1 MSTTDHSKMSLANL
15 NTNFNRLVAK
25 LDDLELDDA
34 EKNKEK
40 IKKLNDKIAEYQNA
54 IDAKTKEL
62 EIENKPLGATPSVA
76 NQAVDPLGT
85 SEAKYY
91 FNSMVNHFKTNVP
104 TLEPPLDVSVFIQR
118 LNNCFNL
125 YVEPFP
131 ALEPYF
137 VQQAKGY
144 LSMDIL
150 ETLNASEE
158 KTNTF
163 KELQIYLKKHFG
175 SRETPFQ
182 ILNSLMELDIKDG
195 EKLQEFAGRLERKV
209 AIVATQIT
217 AKFKDQESNSSKTPM
232 TATDCF
238 NLFGSMLFYDHLRK
252 RQPNCFNLMVKEV
265 DNCWKPSDLGS
276 MAATLVDR
284 IDYRDPAA
292 TNTHSARSFQ
302 KQQKATK
309 PKNNHK
315 NAQKYKSDDNDICLR
330 YLFYKSCHFGNK
342 CRRKHIEPGDDE
354 YNEVLQRLNSDSHQ
368 TSNETNATHEANVA
382 YTTYPEAPD
391 NSEQDETLTELR
403 PELVGMDIFGP
414 QNVWGLHGGS
424 RN

>member
-1 MSTTDHSKMSLANL
+1 MSSTDHSKMSLANL

-25 LDDLELDDA
+25 LDDLELEDA

-40 IKKLNDKIAEYQNA
+40 ITKLNSKIAEYQTA

-62 EIENKPLGATPSVA
+62 EIENKPLGATPSIA
-76 NQAVDPLGT
+76 TRAADPLGKP
-85 SEAKYY
+85 EAKYY

-217 AKFKDQESNSSKTPM
+217 AKFKDQESNTANTPM

-292 TNTHSARSFQ
+292 TNTHSARPFQ
-302 KQQKATK
+302 KQHKATK
-309 PKNNHK
+309 PKNKHK
-315 NAQKYKSDDNDICLR
+315 NAPKYNSDDNDICLR

-342 CRRKHIEPGDDE
+342 CKRKHLNPGDDE

-368 TSNETNATHEANVA
+368 APNETNATHEANVA
-382 YTTYPEAPD
+382 FNTYPEDPD
-391 NSEQDETLTELR
+391 DSEGDGTELR

-414 QNVWGLHGGS
+414 GPFGLYGGS
-424 RN
+424 KN

>member
-1 MSTTDHSKMSLANL
+1 MSATDHSKMSLANL

-25 LDDLELDDA
+25 LDDLELEDA
-34 EKNKEK
+34 EKNEAK
-40 IKKLNDKIAEYQNA
+40 IAKLNEKIAEYQAA
-54 IDAKTKEL
+54 IDLKTEALEAK
-62 EIENKPLGATPSVA
+62 NKPIGATSIVTPQTA
-76 NQAVDPLGT
+76 NPLGS

-91 FNSMVNHFKTNVP
+91 FNSMVSHFKTNVP

-118 LNNCFNL
+118 LNNCYNL
-125 YVEPFP
+125 YIKPCP

-158 KTNTF
+158 KTGTF
-163 KELQIYLKKHFG
+163 DELQIYLKKHFG

-217 AKFKDQESNSSKTPM
+217 AKFKDQQSSDTQTPM

-252 RQPNCFNLMVKEV
+252 KQPNCFNLMVKEV
-265 DNCWKPSDLGS
+265 DNCWRPSDLGS
-276 MAATLVDR
+276 MQPLSTESTIMIL
-284 IDYRDPAA
+284 
-292 TNTHSARSFQ
+292 
-302 KQQKATK
+302 
-309 PKNNHK
+309 
-315 NAQKYKSDDNDICLR
+315 
-330 YLFYKSCHFGNK
+330 
-342 CRRKHIEPGDDE
+342 
-354 YNEVLQRLNSDSHQ
+354 LQL
-368 TSNETNATHEANVA
+368 
-382 YTTYPEAPD
+382 
-391 NSEQDETLTELR
+391 TLT
-403 PELVGMDIFGP
+403 PLVHFKSSIRQRSLKINTKMPRDTAP
-414 QNVWGLHGGS
+414 MTTTS
-424 RN
+424 A